1 MNKFDS
7 LDSFSYR
14 CGVID
19 AFNEVVKA
27 GVKRIALS
35 HPTDTLAECQALI
48 PFSEQICRQYGN
60 HFYVEEEPLL
70 TAGREV
76 LLLVVNGDYEA
87 VHERLRADQQEAV
100 TVEDIQSMALSAL
113 DGAGDYVEIQDSM
126 VTGQSSD
133 GESYGVAVFYCGYT
147 DADVIFRLAF
157 DPDMELIGISMQQR

>member
-1 MNKFDS
+1 MGSKKRLAALLLCLF
-7 LDSFSYR
+7 LLAG
-14 CGVID
+14 CQG
-19 AFNEVVKA
+19 KA
-27 GVKRIALS
+27 LPSGM
-35 HPTDTLAECQALI
+35 Q
-48 PFSEQICRQYGN
+48 
-60 HFYVEEEPLL
+60 EEALL
-70 TAGREV
+70 TGGREV
-76 LLLVVNGDYEA
+76 LLLVVGGDYEA

-133 GESYGVAVFYCGYT
+133 GEIYGVAVFYCGYT

>member
-1 MNKFDS
+1 MGSKKRLAALLLCLF
-7 LDSFSYR
+7 LLAG
-14 CGVID
+14 CQG
-19 AFNEVVKA
+19 KA
-27 GVKRIALS
+27 LPSGM
-35 HPTDTLAECQALI
+35 
-48 PFSEQICRQYGN
+48 
-60 HFYVEEEPLL
+60 EEEALL
-70 TAGREV
+70 TGGREV
-76 LLLVVNGDYEA
+76 LLLVVGGDYEA

-113 DGAGDYVEIQDSM
+113 DGAGGYVEIQDSM

>member
-7 LDSFSYR
+7 LDSFSYQ

-60 HFYVEEEPLL
+60 HFYVEQEPLL
-70 TAGREV
+70 TDLFPVSLNRRRKKSACSSRVPTRAKPESASPSSTAGCSPTRTRPS
-76 LLLVVNGDYEA
+76 NGTSGKMMK
-87 VHERLRADQQEAV
+87 RR
-100 TVEDIQSMALSAL
+100 
-113 DGAGDYVEIQDSM
+113 
-126 VTGQSSD
+126 
-133 GESYGVAVFYCGYT
+133 T
-147 DADVIFRLAF
+147 DL
-157 DPDMELIGISMQQR
+157 

>member
-7 LDSFSYR
+7 LDSFSYQ

-60 HFYVEEEPLL
+60 HFYVEQEPLL
-70 TAGREV
+70 TDLFPVSMNRGKFNILYYRDERDIQLYLSLKEEGPGGGKKAPARTGCLPWRSQKAHRRRV
-76 LLLVVNGDYEA
+76 RQAALLLGRG
-87 VHERLRADQQEAV
+87 H
-100 TVEDIQSMALSAL
+100 
-113 DGAGDYVEIQDSM
+113 
-126 VTGQSSD
+126 
-133 GESYGVAVFYCGYT
+133 
-147 DADVIFRLAF
+147 
-157 DPDMELIGISMQQR
+157 

>member
-7 LDSFSYR
+7 LDSFSYQ

-70 TAGREV
+70 TDLFPVSMNRGKFNILYYR
-76 LLLVVNGDYEA
+76 D
-87 VHERLRADQQEAV
+87 ER
-100 TVEDIQSMALSAL
+100 DIQLYLSLKEEKKRLLKQAIEKQDFETAAVL
-113 DGAGDYVEIQDSM
+113 RDEIKEM
-126 VTGQSSD
+126 
-133 GESYGVAVFYCGYT
+133 ESH
-147 DADVIFRLAF
+147 D
-157 DPDMELIGISMQQR
+157 